1 MGYLRVSKRVSEGD
15 LMRYPRGYP
24 IRCPVHNINLPTK
37 KYLAGVASPASL
49 FSPKGAWLQRN
60 LPPQILFVF
69 NFILTTNVPFVKNFI
84 ITQVVFKAIFVD
96 FPP

>member
-1 MGYLRVSKRVSEGD
+1 MGYLRVSKGVTEGVPEKVLD
-15 LMRYPRGYP
+15 AQYKSA
-24 IRCPVHNINLPTK
+24 NK
-37 KYLAGVASPASL
+37 KVLGRRRLSCIS

-69 NFILTTNVPFVKNFI
+69 TYILTTTVPFVKNFI

>member
-1 MGYLRVSKRVSEGD
+1 MGYLRVSKGVSEGVPEKVPNAQYKSANKKAFG
-15 LMRYPRGYP
+15 R
-24 IRCPVHNINLPTK
+24 RCLSCI
-37 KYLAGVASPASL
+37 S

-69 NFILTTNVPFVKNFI
+69 NFILTTTVPFVKNFI

>member
-1 MGYLRVSKRVSEGD
+1 MGYLRVSKGVTEGVSEKVPD
-15 LMRYPRGYP
+15 AQYKSA
-24 IRCPVHNINLPTK
+24 NK
-37 KYLAGVASPASL
+37 KVLGRRRLSCIS

-69 NFILTTNVPFVKNFI
+69 TYILTTNVPFVKDFLVAY
-84 ITQVVFKAIFVD
+84 VVLKAIFTD

>member
-1 MGYLRVSKRVSEGD
+1 MGYLRVSKGVSEGVPEKVPNAQ
-15 LMRYPRGYP
+15 YKSA
-24 IRCPVHNINLPTK
+24 NK
-37 KYLAGVASPASL
+37 KVFGRRRLSCIS

>member
-1 MGYLRVSKRVSEGD
+1 MNDAVNDRVSEKVPNAQ
-15 LMRYPRGYP
+15 YKSA
-24 IRCPVHNINLPTK
+24 NK
-37 KYLAGVASPASL
+37 KVFGRRRLSCIS

-69 NFILTTNVPFVKNFI
+69 TFILSTIVSFVKDFLV
-84 ITQVVFKAIFVD
+84 TYVVFKATFAD

>member
-1 MGYLRVSKRVSEGD
+1 MGYLRVSKGVTEGVPEKVPNAQ
-15 LMRYPRGYP
+15 YKSA
-24 IRCPVHNINLPTK
+24 NK
-37 KYLAGVASPASL
+37 KVFGRRRLSCIS

-69 NFILTTNVPFVKNFI
+69 TYILTTTVPFVKNFI
-84 ITQVVFKAIFVD
+84 ITQVVFKAIFVN